1 MKRIYLKSFF
11 TSAKIKEVNFRKEK
25 NRVFEGIRIFTAV
38 QNKLK
43 EVFKIGIRP
52 QKHKRSDRIYF

>member
-11 TSAKIKEVNFRKEK
+11 TSAKIKEVNFREEK

-38 QNKLK
+38 KTN
-43 EVFKIGIRP
+43 
-52 QKHKRSDRIYF
+52 

>member
-1 MKRIYLKSFF
+1 MPSINVFF
-11 TSAKIKEVNFRKEK
+11 QSQV
-25 NRVFEGIRIFTAV
+25 TAV

-43 EVFKIGIRP
+43 GTFKIGIRP